1 MLEKQK
7 AVQAKVKVC
16 LVGDE
21 GVGKTSLIRR
31 FVSSIYDDSYIR
43 TVGTGVSKRDVD
55 MSDEGY
61 IVTMLIW
68 DIMGRR
74 DFIQLFKDAYF
85 KHAKGVMAVFDTT
98 RRKTLDSLTE
108 WVGNVKSTVGDVP
121 TIVLANKSDLEDE
134 YEASDQDIES
144 AVSDKSFMWLY
155 TSAKTGHNVELAF
168 RELASEMLKKFSPE
182 PM

>member
-1 MLEKQK
+1 MEKQK

-31 FVSSIYDDSYIR
+31 FVSSTYDESYIR
-43 TVGTGVSKRDVD
+43 TIGTGVSKRDVD

-61 IVTMLIW
+61 LVTMLIW
-68 DIMGRR
+68 DIMGRK

-85 KHAKGVMAVFDTT
+85 KHAKGVVAVFDTS
-98 RRKTLDSLTE
+98 RRKTLDSLSVWIE
-108 WVGNVKSTVGDVP
+108 NVKSSVGDVP
-121 TIVLANKSDLEDE
+121 TIILANKSDLEDE
-134 YEASDQDIES
+134 YEASDQDIEN
-144 AVSDKSFMWLY
+144 AVSDESFMWLY

-168 RELASEMLKKFSPE
+168 RELASEMMKGITPE
-182 PM
+182 PV